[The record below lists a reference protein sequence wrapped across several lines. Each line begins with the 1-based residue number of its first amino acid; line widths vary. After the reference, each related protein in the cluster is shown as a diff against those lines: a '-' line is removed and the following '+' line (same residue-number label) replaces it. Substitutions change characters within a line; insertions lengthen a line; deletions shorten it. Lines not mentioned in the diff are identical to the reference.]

1 MAATLTA
8 SFGDP
13 IKQYPGLVQ
22 VERRV
27 KVDVPGKHFNGLT
40 DAEATQS
47 FSPAL
52 PSSTASG
59 TPSSHECI

>member
-8 SFGDP
+8 AFGDP

-47 FSPAL
+47 FSSA
-52 PSSTASG
+52 AV
-59 TPSSHECI
+59 EYRER